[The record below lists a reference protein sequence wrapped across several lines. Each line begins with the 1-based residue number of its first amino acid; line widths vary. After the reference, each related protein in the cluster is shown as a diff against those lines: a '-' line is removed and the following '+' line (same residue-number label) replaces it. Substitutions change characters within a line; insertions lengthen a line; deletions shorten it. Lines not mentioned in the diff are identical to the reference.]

1 VENLFTNLWFGLKWG
16 NSHKFMRNTLFFLGS
31 VALVALLGVGC
42 TGPEHK
48 LGRGFANATEVV
60 RMGELNRSVEQNG
73 LFLGTDVGVA
83 TGMVEGFDRTMAR
96 TGLGIYEIV
105 TFPIPPY
112 HPIWTSYL
120 AAQPEYPDA
129 YAPSKYDIST
139 FNTDVN
145 LGFSGGDIAPWV
157 PGSRFRVFNN

>member
-1 VENLFTNLWFGLKWG
+1 
-16 NSHKFMRNTLFFLGS
+16 MRNTLFLLGTA
-31 VALVALLGVGC
+31 ALVALMGIGC
-42 TGPEHK
+42 KGPEQK
-48 LGRGFANATEVV
+48 LGRGMANVTEVV
-60 RMGELNRSVEQNG
+60 RLGELNRSVEQNG
-73 LFLGTDVGVA
+73 LFLGTDVGIT
-83 TGMVEGFDRTMAR
+83 TGMVEGFDRTVAR

-120 AAQPEYPDA
+120 AAQPQYPDA
-129 YAPSKYDIST
+129 YAPMKYDTST
-139 FNTDVN
+139 FNTDVT

>member
-1 VENLFTNLWFGLKWG
+1 
-16 NSHKFMRNTLFFLGS
+16 MRNTLFLLGTA
-31 VALVALLGVGC
+31 ALVALMGVGC
-42 TGPEHK
+42 KGPEQK
-48 LGRGFANATEVV
+48 LGRGMANVTEVV
-60 RMGELNRSVEQNG
+60 RLGEMNRSVEQNG
-73 LFLGTDVGVA
+73 LFLGTDVGIT
-83 TGMVEGFDRTMAR
+83 TGMVEGFDRTVAR

-120 AAQPEYPDA
+120 AAQPQYPDA
-129 YAPSKYDIST
+129 YSPMKFDTST
-139 FNTDVN
+139 FNTDVT